1 MKAFSFAAILVS
13 VCAMAA
19 CKVGDGT
26 GSGGAGGD
34 GDGGSGAS
42 DTTSTTS
49 GTGGE
54 GGEDSGTGGEGGG
67 DECSG
72 LEAEACTT
80 CCSEAHSSEVEVF
93 TELTYVYCGCSAT
106 SRCAAECDTTDPTT
120 DVCGDD
126 GSVNLAVDNPN
137 CETCVAEES
146 STGTCYDDAYTACGE
161 EADCQALTDCSDKC
175 E

>member
-34 GDGGSGAS
+34 GGSGGS
-42 DTTSTTS
+42 DTTATTS

-54 GGEDSGTGGEGGG
+54 GGEAGGTGGEGGG

-72 LEAEACTT
+72 LELEECTT
-80 CCSEAHSSEVEVF
+80 CCSDAHSSEVEV
-93 TELTYVYCGCSAT
+93 LTALNYLYCGCAAT
-106 SRCAAECDTTDPTT
+106 SDCAAECDTTDAAS

-126 GSVNLAVDNPN
+126 GEVNLAVDNPN
-137 CETCVAEES
+137 CDACVAEAS

-161 EADCQALTDCSDKC
+161 DDDCKALTACSDKC

>member
-1 MKAFSFAAILVS
+1 MKAFGFAAILVS

-34 GDGGSGAS
+34 GGSGGS
-42 DTTSTTS
+42 DTTTTTS

-54 GGEDSGTGGEGGG
+54 GGEGGGTGGEGGG
-67 DECSG
+67 NECSG
-72 LEAEACTT
+72 LEATACTE
-80 CCSEAHSSEVEVF
+80 CCSEAHPSEVEVF
-93 TELTYVYCGCSAT
+93 TELTFLYCGCTAT
-106 SRCAAECDTTDPTT
+106 SRCAADCDTTDPTT

-126 GSVNLAVDNPN
+126 GEVNLAVDNPN

-146 STGTCYDDAYTACGE
+146 STGTCYDDAYAACE
-161 EADCQALTDCSDKC
+161 EDEDCQALTDCSDTC